1 MAQVKKWKI
10 WMRKLTP
17 GNSMYVYIDAANTTD
32 ARKLAEIQ
40 YPGYAVSTIQEVK

>member
-1 MAQVKKWKI
+1 MAQVKKWKVHL
-10 WMRKLTP
+10 RKLGP
-17 GNSMYVYIDAANTTD
+17 GNSINIYVDAENTSE